1 MKLFRYFLIFIIALV
16 LPATAQLLESDSLA
30 TKLPDEQKLS
40 PVVTLK
46 SAFLIDEVTLG
57 DTALFTVVLSYSE
70 ARHPLLFQPSE
81 GSQFNNLELASVNID
96 QKKVYSVQG
105 YLNITTYHFKLIT
118 QGPGIAGNNLY
129 TIGYE
134 HMGKKFELEVPA
146 HTIEI
151 LPMRDTTV
159 TYLMFGFAIIL
170 IIICGLVFKKKRSA
184 RVAETDES
192 AIQFFDEIALLKKRI
207 KKADSKQVLT
217 QIEYLA
223 IEWLKQQLGSSEEEL
238 SIHELYQRYSE
249 EIVESESE
257 WKHILNECNHLKFGG
272 GKREEFELMK
282 SIHILSVCLEIKE
295 EE

>member
-1 MKLFRYFLIFIIALV
+1 MKLNRHLIILIVALV
-16 LPATAQLLESDSLA
+16 IPIAAQLLESDSLA
-30 TKLPDEQKLS
+30 TDLPDEQQLS

-46 SAFLIDEVTLG
+46 SNFSYDEITLG
-57 DTALFTVVLSYSE
+57 DTAIFTVVLSYSE

-105 YLNITTYHFKLIT
+105 YLNITTYHYKLIT
-118 QGPGIAGNNLY
+118 QGPGIAGSNRY
-129 TIGYE
+129 TIAYE
-134 HMGKKFELEVPA
+134 HMGQKYELEVPA
-146 HTIEI
+146 HSIEI

-159 TYLMFGFAIIL
+159 TYLIIGFVIL
-170 IIICGLVFKKKRSA
+170 IIMIGGLVFKQKKSA
-184 RVAETDES
+184 QAADIDES
-192 AIQFFDEIALLKKRI
+192 GIQFSYEIALLKKRI

-223 IEWLKQQLGSSEEEL
+223 NEWLKQQLNAPQEEL
-238 SIHELYQRYSE
+238 SIHELYQQYRE
-249 EIVESESE
+249 QAVESESE
-257 WKHILNECNHLKFGG
+257 WNHILNECNHLKFGG

-282 SIHILSVCLEIKE
+282 TIHTLSVCLEIKE